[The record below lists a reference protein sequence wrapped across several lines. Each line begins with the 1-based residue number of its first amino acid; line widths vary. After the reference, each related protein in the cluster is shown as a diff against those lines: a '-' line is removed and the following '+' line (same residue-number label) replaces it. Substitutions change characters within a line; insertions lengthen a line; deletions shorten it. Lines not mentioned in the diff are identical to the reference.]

1 MELQQHLLT
10 GARVALTG
18 RLASMT
24 QADAVARLA
33 ALGAH
38 HSSSVTRSTTL
49 LVVGD
54 ANWPL
59 TRTGRMTEKLHA
71 ARRLQRAGRAIEI
84 IDEEEFLTRLHGR
97 SGDESTRKSF
107 SPVELARLTGLT
119 PTRLRSWVRAG
130 LIEPV
135 ETRAGVPWFDYRQ
148 VCRAKSLLDLNNS
161 GVTLKRMRRS
171 LESLAQYMP
180 DARGAADLLGRL
192 ELQGSR
198 LILESP
204 TGALM
209 EPHGQLVFDFDAPDA
224 TAPVEFQRNETP
236 DDLFTTA
243 MRDEQAG
250 QFEAAADAYRR
261 LLEWEGPDAD
271 ICFNLANTLASLGE
285 TAAAIERYRQSVEL
299 DPGFVEAW
307 HNLGNLLAARGAREE
322 AVEVFRKALSIDPS
336 YADTHYSLAD
346 TLDDLGHTCEAR
358 PHWEAFL
365 EYESTGEWAD
375 YVRKRLGECAG

>member
-33 ALGAH
+33 AVGAH

-71 ARRLQRAGRAIEI
+71 ARRLQRAGGAIEI
-84 IDEEEFLTRLHGR
+84 IDEQEFLTRLHGP
-97 SGDESTRKSF
+97 SGDESTRTTF

-119 PTRLRSWVRAG
+119 PTRLRSWVNAG

-135 ETRAGVPWFDYRQ
+135 ENRAGVPWFDYRQ
-148 VCRAKSLLDLNNS
+148 ICRAKSLLELNNS
-161 GVTLKRMRRS
+161 GVTLRRMRRS
-171 LESLAQYMP
+171 LQSIAQSVP
-180 DARGAADLLGRL
+180 DARDAADLLARL

-198 LILESP
+198 LILESAN
-204 TGALM
+204 GALM
-209 EPHGQLVFDFDAPDA
+209 EPHGQLVFDFEDQEGA
-224 TAPVEFQRNETP
+224 TAVEFQRSGTL

-243 MRDEQAG
+243 IRNEEAG

-285 TAAAIERYRQSVEL
+285 TDAAIERYRQSVEL

-307 HNLGNLLAARGAREE
+307 HNLGNLLAARGTHEQAI
-322 AVEVFRKALSIDPS
+322 AAFRRALSIDPS

-346 TLDDLGHTCEAR
+346 TLDDLGRTAEAR

-375 YVRKRLGECAG
+375 YVRKRLAECVG